1 VFESDVCAATE
12 PTAELNNNVIRT
24 IDSPKSAFLCINLS
38 HLALLSVCIK
48 RDEKLFTQLFLNT
61 CDFLI
66 NYLLGYIIIFCSQLL
81 QLFTIDLNDELPFV
95 QLCFYYFLFSSYHRR
110 EDIKKTIEIIPHGK
124 SVWPYA
130 WSRKNRGSFP
140 LSSKSAVGSVGLICT
155 SRPLFPQMDFSVC
168 LMNSCI
174 AP

>member
-1 VFESDVCAATE
+1 MRLFNKLSSWLYNYFLFSVAT
-12 PTAELNNNVIRT
+12 TFHYR
-24 IDSPKSAFLCINLS
+24 
-38 HLALLSVCIK
+38 
-48 RDEKLFTQLFLNT
+48 
-61 CDFLI
+61 
-66 NYLLGYIIIFCSQLL
+66 
-81 QLFTIDLNDELPFV
+81 LNDELPFV

-155 SRPLFPQMDFSVC
+155 SRPLVPQMDFSVC
-168 LMNSCI
+168 
-174 AP
+174 